1 MAAAASGWW
10 RVCLGCG
17 CQRQL
22 DRAAAAEGCEL
33 LAVHSRVDRDRGVM
47 VPCEGSGQPPEPAD
61 AAGGGEPGEGDAA

>member
-10 RVCLGCG
+10 RVCPGCG